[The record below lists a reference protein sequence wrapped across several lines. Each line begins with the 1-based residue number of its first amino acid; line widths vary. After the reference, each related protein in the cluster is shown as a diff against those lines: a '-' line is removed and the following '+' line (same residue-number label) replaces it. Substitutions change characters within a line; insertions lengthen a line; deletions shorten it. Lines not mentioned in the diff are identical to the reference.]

1 MSATLEVVNL
11 TCLAEWK
18 TGEWKISVERGDLS
32 QEMVIYLGMARR
44 VTLENISTKEI
55 VTETFMGSSCGTK
68 GSKWLNSMMNGTTG
82 SGMEWV
88 WL

>member
-18 TGEWKISVERGDLS
+18 TDEWKISVERGDLR
-32 QEMVIYLGMARR
+32 QEMVVYLGMARR
-44 VTLENISTKEI
+44 VTLENISTKET
-55 VTETFMGSSCGTK
+55 VTETFMGSFCGTK
-68 GSKWLNSMMNGTTG
+68 ANKWLNSMTNGT
-82 SGMEWV
+82 SNAGMEWL

>member
-44 VTLENISTKEI
+44 VTKEI